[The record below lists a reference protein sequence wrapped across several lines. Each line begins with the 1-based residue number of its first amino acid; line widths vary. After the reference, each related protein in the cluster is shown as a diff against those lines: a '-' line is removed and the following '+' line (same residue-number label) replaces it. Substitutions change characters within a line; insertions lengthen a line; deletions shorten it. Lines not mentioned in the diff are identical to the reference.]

1 MAATNS
7 NKAPD
12 ETEEEVFLIIDS
24 DEEPAQ
30 ESTTNTAQ
38 IDYKSLFDEFVT
50 YSNDQL
56 TKIKAKGAEK
66 IKKHLVKVFKAA
78 REDYLSSEEFRNTI
92 QLYLAELQNP
102 DIKDQTIFSVVRD
115 VLIHL
120 KNASK
125 KQKKTKGSKAD
136 SEAKRNGDN
145 IVSNGS
151 IETHTVGVKTIKTE
165 PTSDGHD
172 RSEVYGTRDVN
183 DVTSARDVERDG
195 ASTSGGVSRVTPN
208 GVGKKVAGP
217 EDAKTASQSSDQ
229 EKPSCSKERGGE
241 KEEGDVDKAKRQKNI
256 RRMEKLMGRL
266 DKEIRRYGEKELS
279 LEEMGRDDSSH
290 MIEHKLRKRF
300 VEAWQKWCKLKGHEA
315 KNGRGVEKKV
325 NYRGT
330 RYPEINLK
338 IRKLVKLGT
347 FPDFHDVFSVIK
359 QTNRVKK
366 LDIHELDLRPL
377 AIEVFKDVGE
387 LLSKR
392 RINDYMFNPGYA
404 SFLDTPVDPATEDAE
419 LKTRLEENDVK
430 SKEMMDKELEKH
442 MHLARELHV
451 PGVEPEFDR
460 TSEPEVDPDG
470 SEDDLEEGDWI
481 EYVSDSDESQSAEP
495 SAAKSPETDVTK
507 MEICQDTN
515 NPNENKTGES
525 KNHLLGDESL
535 CGDDAPQAKKI
546 KLENSSN
553 DSQVT
558 GRTSVAVNGIPQSS
572 TEVKSALMSK
582 STEILHSS
590 QAIVKTEVVRPG
602 VSFKPPC
609 ETTTVNVPSPS
620 ELSRSLAM
628 LQKKKIL
635 SQPCTT
641 GSKPLPASQHR
652 QPETVSCNNTRKEVR
667 VVLGTTEKVPVNS
680 KKGETAL
687 IKRTGVNSGVGVGS
701 LSTAILPNQTA
712 LSRVYFN
719 SPSTSSSTAKCNGP
733 SSIIQLNVPPSTTTK
748 PGGPSRRIQLNV
760 PASTTTKPGG
770 PSRKIQLN
778 VPASTTTKLG
788 VPSARMQLS
797 VPPSTTTKP
806 GVPSHRIQLSAP
818 PSTTSTRPGPVHL
831 NRVYTNGNAVKRTI
845 IPPKRNSNAAT
856 IATTKRP
863 VVLPLGRKNFSQKT
877 FSKQSNGPKGS
888 YREDD
893 DGVIVLE

>member
-1 MAATNS
+1 M
-7 NKAPD
+7 
-12 ETEEEVFLIIDS
+12 
-24 DEEPAQ
+24 
-30 ESTTNTAQ
+30 
-38 IDYKSLFDEFVT
+38 
-50 YSNDQL
+50 
-56 TKIKAKGAEK
+56 KIKAKGAEK
-66 IKKHLVKVFKAA
+66 IKKHLVKVFKAG
-78 REDYLSSEEFRNTI
+78 REDYISSEEFRNTI
-92 QLYLAELQNP
+92 QLHLAELQNP

-125 KQKKTKGSKAD
+125 KPKKTKGSKAD
-136 SEAKRNGDN
+136 PEAKKNGDE
-145 IVSNGS
+145 VVRNGS
-151 IETHTVGVKTIKTE
+151 IETHTADVKRIKTE
-165 PTSDGHD
+165 PTSDSHD
-172 RSEVYGTRDVN
+172 RFEASGTKDVN
-183 DVTSARDVERDG
+183 DVTPTGDVEKEV
-195 ASTSGGVSRVTPN
+195 ASTSGEVSRVTPN
-208 GVGKKVAGP
+208 GVGKKVTGP
-217 EDAKTASQSSDQ
+217 EDAKKASQSSDQ

-266 DKEIRRYGEKELS
+266 DKEIRRYSEKELS

-338 IRKLVKLGT
+338 IRKLVKRGT

-404 SFLDTPVDPATEDAE
+404 SFLDTPVDPATEDPE
-419 LKTRLEENDVK
+419 LKTRLEENDIK

-442 MHLARELHV
+442 MHLARESHV

-460 TSEPEVDPDG
+460 TSEPEVDPDA

-495 SAAKSPETDVTK
+495 SAAKSPETEATK
-507 MEICQDTN
+507 MEICQETKN
-515 NPNENKTGES
+515 TNENTTGES
-525 KNHLLGDESL
+525 KNHLLEDKSSL
-535 CGDDAPQAKKI
+535 GDDAPPAKKI

-582 STEILHSS
+582 STEILPPS
-590 QAIVKTEVVRPG
+590 QGVVKTEAARPG
-602 VSFKPPC
+602 VSVKPPC
-609 ETTTVNVPSPS
+609 ETTKVNVPSPS
-620 ELSRSLAM
+620 EISRSLVM
-628 LQKKKIL
+628 LQKKKKL
-635 SQPCTT
+635 SQPLTT
-641 GSKPLPASQHR
+641 SSKPLPASQHR
-652 QPETVSCNNTRKEVR
+652 QPQTVSFPSGTRTPIFSLSNDTRKEFKVI
-667 VVLGTTEKVPVNS
+667 LGTMDKVPVNS
-680 KKGETAL
+680 HKGETTL
-687 IKRTGVNSGVGVGS
+687 MKKTGVNSGVGVGS
-701 LSTAILPNQTA
+701 SSTASLPNQTA
-712 LSRVYFN
+712 LPRVHFN
-719 SPSTSSSTAKCNGP
+719 SPSTSLSTAKCNG
-733 SSIIQLNVPPSTTTK
+733 SSRIIQLNKPPSTTTMPGGPSRRIELNVPASTTTKPGGPSARMQLSVPPSTTTK
-748 PGGPSRRIQLNV
+748 PGGPSRRIQL
-760 PASTTTKPGG
+760 
-770 PSRKIQLN
+770 
-778 VPASTTTKLG
+778 
-788 VPSARMQLS
+788 S
-797 VPPSTTTKP
+797 VPPSTTTRP
-806 GVPSHRIQLSAP
+806 G
-818 PSTTSTRPGPVHL
+818 TRPGPVYP
-831 NRVYTNGNAVKRTI
+831 NRVYINGNAVKRTPI
-845 IPPKRNSNAAT
+845 IPPKKNSNAAT
-856 IATTKRP
+856 ILNTKRP
-863 VVLPLGRKNFSQKT
+863 VVLSLGRTNFSQKT
-877 FSKQSNGPKGS
+877 FSKQSNGPPKGS
-888 YREDD
+888 YREDE